1 MLNKRILVLIFVVA
15 FTFGGCF
22 PAPTPPNE
30 VPIITSTPITTAT
43 VGVLYTYN
51 VNATDPDGNTL
62 AYSLVVKPSGM
73 TINSATGLIKWT
85 PTAKGDYPVT
95 VKVSDGTLSINQNF
109 TIKVKAVNHAP
120 IITSIPITTAT
131 VGVTYLYDVN
141 ATDPDNDVLTYS
153 LTTKPNGMVI
163 NPVNGLIS
171 WVPTSVQTGYNWV
184 VIVSV
189 SDGTLNDFQGFNI
202 LVTGLPAINQ
212 PPVINSTPSLT
223 ATVGV
228 KYTYTITATDPEED
242 VLTYS
247 LTTKPSG
254 MAIDPATGVISW
266 KPTFAQVGN
275 NPVAV
280 VVSDGDLSV
289 GQNFT
294 IKVSKPSP
302 TPIKYY
308 TITATAGDNGTI
320 DPLGKVKVMEGL
332 DKTFIITPDT
342 SYYIADVLVDGVSVG
357 AVPSYKFNNIR
368 KNHTI
373 NATFEVT
380 YIPNHA
386 PIITSIPKTTAI
398 VGENYIYNIIAT
410 DPDGD
415 TLKS

>member
-15 FTFGGCF
+15 FTFGGCL
-22 PAPTPPNE
+22 PIPTPPNE
-30 VPIITSTPITTAT
+30 APIITSTPITTAT

-223 ATVGV
+223 ATVG
-228 KYTYTITATDPEED
+228 
-242 VLTYS
+242 
-247 LTTKPSG
+247 
-254 MAIDPATGVISW
+254 
-266 KPTFAQVGN
+266 
-275 NPVAV
+275 
-280 VVSDGDLSV
+280 
-289 GQNFT
+289 
-294 IKVSKPSP
+294 
-302 TPIKYY
+302 
-308 TITATAGDNGTI
+308 
-320 DPLGKVKVMEGL
+320 GKIHL
-332 DKTFIITPDT
+332 HHNC
-342 SYYIADVLVDGVSVG
+342 Y
-357 AVPSYKFNNIR
+357 
-368 KNHTI
+368 
-373 NATFEVT
+373 
-380 YIPNHA
+380 
-386 PIITSIPKTTAI
+386 
-398 VGENYIYNIIAT
+398 
-410 DPDGD
+410 
-415 TLKS
+415 